1 MGKERGDLMLKSCAY
16 CGRIHDTKTGCPKK
30 PIRKKYETGQNRF
43 RSKNVWTKKSKK
55 IRERD
60 GFLCQ
65 ICIRKL
71 YRTTKQYNYEHL
83 EVHHIVPIQTDYDL
97 RLEDSN
103 LITLCER
110 HHSMAESG
118 EIPAELLHRIA
129 EEQIRKNE

>member
-1 MGKERGDLMLKSCAY
+1 MLKSCSY
-16 CGRIHDTKTGCPKK
+16 CGRIHGTKEICPKK
-30 PIRKKYETGQNRF
+30 PIRRKYETGQNKF
-43 RSKNVWTKKSKK
+43 RSKNIWTKKSKR

-71 YRTTKQYNYEHL
+71 FKTVKQYNYENL
-83 EVHHIVPIQTDYDL
+83 EVHHIVPVKADYDL

-110 HHSMAESG
+110 HHQMAESG
-118 EIPAELLHRIA
+118 EIPTELLQRIA
-129 EEQIRKNE
+129 LEQTAREGQ